1 MKNTQVR
8 NIEIFKKYI
17 EGKAVKDISLEYN
30 LTRSRIHQ
38 INTYVERKLITF
50 INQHHIKKPDG
61 LHDKEFWLE
70 QIDAY
75 IKNGYMSRN
84 QTVITDVPIE
94 EQPITALGIS
104 IRASNCLVNL
114 FYDYRNPDKKYFIKD
129 LLNYTSDHLL
139 ELPNLGQVSL
149 NEIKNALRSKGLF
162 LKGDK

>member
-30 LTRSRIHQ
+30 LTRSRIQQ
-38 INTYVERKLITF
+38 INAYVERKLITF
-50 INQHHIKKPDG
+50 INQHNIKKPDN
-61 LHDKEFWLE
+61 LEDKTFWLK

-84 QTVITDVPIE
+84 QEITNVPIE

-104 IRASNCLVNL
+104 IRASNCLVKL

-139 ELPNLGQVSL
+139 ELTNLGQVSL
-149 NEIKNALRSKGLF
+149 NEIKSALRSKGLF